1 MAGGGLTLRPC
12 RSGWWPS
19 YKSNVNLNVK
29 VLDSVKC
36 GGPKWTR
43 TLIGLV
49 RVQLGPPDLIKSRT
63 FTILFALAL

>member
-36 GGPKWTR
+36 GGPSWTR
-43 TLIGLV
+43 TNPMRV
-49 RVQLGPPDLIKSRT
+49 RVHFGPPTCMVDRT
-63 FTILFALAL
+63 VFELWLGGL